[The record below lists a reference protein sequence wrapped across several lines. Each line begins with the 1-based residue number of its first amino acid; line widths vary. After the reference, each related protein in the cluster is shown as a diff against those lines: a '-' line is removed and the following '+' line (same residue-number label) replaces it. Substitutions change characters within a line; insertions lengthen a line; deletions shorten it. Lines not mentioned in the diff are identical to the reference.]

1 MVPQLSEVYLRADC
15 PVSSLFADFVFFFFW
30 PSPENPS
37 DLGKEVSGPV
47 GSPPNFQA
55 VSDTY
60 FSEKKGNEK
69 ILIPP
74 FFFLLVIMYLFFSPF
89 FFFDGSV
96 DHRGI
101 LHISQ

>member
-15 PVSSLFADFVFFFFW
+15 PVSSLFADFVFVFFLR

-37 DLGKEVSGPV
+37 GLGKEVSGPV

-60 FSEKKGNEK
+60 FFWCLTEASTIEGSCAYHSDFSLRRQVKWIYC
-69 ILIPP
+69 ILQ
-74 FFFLLVIMYLFFSPF
+74 
-89 FFFDGSV
+89 
-96 DHRGI
+96 R
-101 LHISQ
+101 

>member
-15 PVSSLFADFVFFFFW
+15 PVSSLFADFVFFFLR

-74 FFFLLVIMYLFFSPF
+74 FFFYLSSCIFSFPL